1 VLSSFIAMVI
11 ALIAAMDNPYRGE
24 VSIGSDVFRNVYE
37 GIMSAKTSAT
47 PGW

>member
-1 VLSSFIAMVI
+1 MVI

-24 VSIGSDVFRNVYE
+24 VSIGSDVFRSVYE

-47 PGW
+47 PGR